1 MAIRSI
7 RDLNIK
13 GKRVLCRVDFNVSVD
28 KATGAI
34 SDDTRIVAALP
45 TIKDLLSRGGRLVLC
60 SHFGRPDGKPN
71 PKYTLKPIAERLANH
86 LGAPVAFAT
95 DCIGD
100 EAKKV
105 VGALKDGE
113 VCLLENLRYHAGEE
127 ENEEAFCKQLKDL
140 GDVYVNDAFGAAHR
154 AHASVYGVAKMF
166 TDRASGYLLEKE
178 INYLTKATKSPERPF
193 VVILGGAKVSDKI
206 AVIENLLPKCDAML
220 IGGAMAYTFLKAQG
234 VATGQSLV
242 EADKVELAKTL
253 LHQAKKLNKKLM
265 LPVDHVVAAKIEANA
280 PNQIVMQD
288 QIPAEQM
295 GLDVGPKTVEAFAAE
310 IKKAKMVVWN
320 GPLGVF
326 EVEPFNKGTFAIA
339 RAIAESGATA
349 IIGGGE
355 SVAAVKKAKVADKMA
370 HISTGGGASLE
381 FLEGKELPGVAAL
394 A

>member
-13 GKRVLCRVDFNVSVD
+13 GKRVLCRVDFNVAVD

-71 PKYTLKPIAERLANH
+71 PKYTLKPIAERLAKH

-166 TDRASGYLLEKE
+166 MDRAPGYLLEKE

-234 VATGQSLV
+234 VATGKSLV

-253 LHQAKKLNKKLM
+253 LDQAKKLNKKLM

-280 PNQIVMQD
+280 PNQVVMQD
-288 QIPAEQM
+288 QIPADQM

-310 IKKAKMVVWN
+310 IKKAKTVVWN

-339 RAIAESGATA
+339 AAIAGSGATA

-355 SVAAVKKAKVADKMA
+355 TVSAVKKAKVSDKMA

-381 FLEGKELPGVAAL
+381 FLEGKELPGIAAL

>member
-1 MAIRSI
+1 MAIRSLK
-7 RDLNIK
+7 DLNVK

-34 SDDTRIVAALP
+34 SDDTRVVAALP
-45 TIKDLLSRGGRLVLC
+45 TIKDILSRGGRLVLC

-71 PKYTLKPIAERLANH
+71 PKYTLKPVAERLAKH

-105 VGALKDGE
+105 VNALKDGE

-127 ENEEAFCKQLKDL
+127 ENEEAFCKQLKEL

-154 AHASVYGVAKMF
+154 AHASVYGVAKLF
-166 TDRASGYLLEKE
+166 TERAPGYLLEKE
-178 INYLTKATKSPERPF
+178 INYLTKATKNPERPF
-193 VVILGGAKVSDKI
+193 VAILGGAKVSDKI
-206 AVIENLLPKCDAML
+206 KVIENLLPKCDAML
-220 IGGAMAYTFLKAQG
+220 IGGAMAYTFLKAMGMQ
-234 VATGQSLV
+234 TGKSLV
-242 EADKVELAKTL
+242 EADKVDLAKSL
-253 LHQAKKLNKKLM
+253 LEMAKKQNKKLM
-265 LPVDHVVAAKIEANA
+265 VPVDHVVAAKIEANA
-280 PNQIVMQD
+280 PNQVVAQD
-288 QIPAEQM
+288 QIPADQM
-295 GLDVGPKTVEAFAAE
+295 GLDVGPKTVELYAAE

-326 EVEPFNKGTFAIA
+326 ETEPFNKGTFAIA
-339 RAIAESGATA
+339 KAIAESGATA
-349 IIGGGE
+349 IVGGGE
-355 SVAAVKKAKVADKMA
+355 SVSAVKKAKVADKIA

-394 A
+394 L